1 MSKLAKRGRDL
12 ILSSEGLRLES
23 YQDSAGVWTIGYG
36 TISLNGSPV
45 ISDMIINKLVASALF
60 EGKVQEYLDFIDKCV
75 RITLNQNQIDA
86 LASFTYNLGKGALL
100 NSSLLTAINN
110 KMIINEDLFT
120 RWNKA
125 HVNGELVELPGLTKR
140 RKAEYELFM
149 SKEL

>member
-23 YQDSAGVWTIGYG
+23 YQDPAGIWTIGYG

-45 ISDMIINKLVASALF
+45 ISGMIINKLVASALF

>member
-23 YQDSAGVWTIGYG
+23 YQDAAGVWTIGYG

-45 ISDMIINKLVASALF
+45 ISGMIINKLVASALL

-125 HVNGELVELPGLTKR
+125 HVNGQLVVLLGLTER
-140 RKAEYELFM
+140 REAEYELFM

>member
-1 MSKLAKRGRDL
+1 MSKLAKQGRDL

-23 YQDSAGVWTIGYG
+23 YQDSTGIWTIGYG

-45 ISDMIINKLVASALF
+45 TSGMIINKLVASALF

-75 RITLNQNQIDA
+75 RVTLNQNQIDA

-125 HVNGELVELPGLTKR
+125 HMNGELVELPGLTKR